1 MAILNGFLHPICIVL
16 SQSCFTEHCCSNI
29 KPELFYRALLFL
41 NIKPGLFY
49 RALLFLNIKPGL
61 FYRALLFLNIKPGLF
76 YRALLL
82 NINPGLFY
90 RALLL
95 NIKPEL
101 FYRGVLFL
109 IVSNLIFFICCSQ
122 VAKDASIPAMVTH
135 FQKLFDVA
143 ELSGVFPKMNEVYT
157 SLSKYKNVVRSIQEA
172 LQIGT
177 YCMSI

>member
-1 MAILNGFLHPICIVL
+1 MFL
-16 SQSCFTEHCCSNI
+16 NI

-49 RALLFLNIKPGL
+49 RELLFLNIKPGLFYRELLFLNIKPGL
-61 FYRALLFLNIKPGLF
+61 FYRAL
-76 YRALLL
+76 
-82 NINPGLFY
+82 
-90 RALLL
+90 
-95 NIKPEL
+95 
-101 FYRGVLFL
+101 LFL

-122 VAKDASIPAMVTH
+122 VAKDASIPAMVAH

>member
-1 MAILNGFLHPICIVL
+1 MFL
-16 SQSCFTEHCCSNI
+16 NI

-61 FYRALLFLNIKPGLF
+61 FYR
-76 YRALLL
+76 
-82 NINPGLFY
+82 
-90 RALLL
+90 
-95 NIKPEL
+95 
-101 FYRGVLFL
+101 GVLFL
-109 IVSNLIFFICCSQ
+109 IVSNLIFFICCCSQ

-143 ELSGVFPKMNEVYT
+143 ELGGVFPKMNEVYT

>member
-1 MAILNGFLHPICIVL
+1 ML
-16 SQSCFTEHCCSNI
+16 NI
-29 KPELFYRALLFL
+29 KPELFYRALLLNIKPGLFYRALLL

-61 FYRALLFLNIKPGLF
+61 FYR
-76 YRALLL
+76 
-82 NINPGLFY
+82 
-90 RALLL
+90 
-95 NIKPEL
+95 
-101 FYRGVLFL
+101 GVLFL
-109 IVSNLIFFICCSQ
+109 IVSNLISFICCSQ